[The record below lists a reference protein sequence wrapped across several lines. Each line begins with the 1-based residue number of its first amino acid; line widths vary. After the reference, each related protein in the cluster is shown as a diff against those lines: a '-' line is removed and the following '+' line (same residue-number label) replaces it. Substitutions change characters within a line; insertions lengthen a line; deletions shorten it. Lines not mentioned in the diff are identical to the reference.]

1 MMASTQHLSVN
12 LNPANLDDIALG
24 VIRIS
29 KEKRVSYAN
38 RSAREAAG
46 PQLVPGAHLSDIFLD
61 GENRARLEHA
71 LEKRFSSESGSDYSL
86 VINRPDI
93 GTTVRVMINAVPD
106 YDADGNLI
114 GSIGFVTN
122 ISRDTASLAIHDAIE
137 SADTWQNLLERVAAQ
152 MRQVIA
158 FDSFAV
164 SIVSENRH
172 HLRQFFETPPAPQFA
187 SPIKWWPM
195 PPFVQQMLQA
205 LEPCADSVDE
215 MFSRPEYR
223 ELKEKDIAVQIWL
236 QRGFKHMLRCP
247 VYRQDRLA
255 AIVMLYRYAD
265 QPFSA
270 HDVET
275 IRRLPTVEAV
285 NMALAL
291 DRKAAL
297 QFSLDLIAELGEVA
311 DSIPDLAHHLVKRLQ
326 QNYQWEHVSLFQVDE
341 DRRKLTMICQ
351 ECLGAALLPEGY
363 EQGIHEGFL
372 GQVMK
377 TGKAVNAGDVTSDA
391 WRHIYLPGMTTT
403 RSELCLPI
411 PGSKLRWILNVE
423 ASVTDAF
430 ADEEQ
435 RSVELLLKQA
445 GLILDRATSIEL
457 KNALLHW
464 MDDAVIQTNKDGMI
478 QEMNPAAERCF
489 QSTLSVL
496 KGKNIAKFLDPGDD
510 AQQTHSALTATLVT
524 APKLPATE
532 VTLVAAN
539 GTRLPMLISG
549 TSLPAE
555 LGGKVYVARDLSLQ
569 RRVKTMDL
577 LKQVFQQV
585 ASETRIPLALATTF
599 LSDTTKAGANVADLV
614 DKALKQLRKADLPL
628 ERVVRLAA
636 ATDEAELPSEIV
648 DVRDLLRSI
657 VDQLPVRESAQ
668 VKVLSAESAILAKV
682 ASRELSFC
690 LQSILAFLLRQKA
703 ENDTV
708 DIKLA
713 HAPHQPHAPFISL
726 GLIYTDSG
734 KISKTVID
742 GDQSEHLREFGLA
755 EPVIAGLMHKMQG
768 HYYVD
773 RQGVVRYRLVLQPAE
788 ENHVAIVGA

>member
-1 MMASTQHLSVN
+1 MIAPAQQLQVN
-12 LNPANLDDIALG
+12 LNPASLDEIALG

-29 KEKRVSYAN
+29 TDKRVTYAN

-46 PQLVPGAHLSDIFLD
+46 PLLIPGTFLSDVFLD
-61 GENRARLEHA
+61 EESRTRLEQA
-71 LEKRFSSESGSDYSL
+71 LDERFNRESGSDYRL
-86 VINRPDI
+86 TIRRPDI
-93 GTTVRVMINAVPD
+93 DTLVRVMINAVPD
-106 YDADGNLI
+106 YDVDGKLI

-122 ISRDTASLAIHDAIE
+122 ISRDTASLGIHDAIE
-137 SADTWQNLLERVAAQ
+137 SADTWRKLLEDVAVQ
-152 MRQVIA
+152 MRQVIV

-172 HLRQFFETPPAPQFA
+172 HLRQFFETPPAPHFA

-223 ELKEKDIAVQIWL
+223 EMKEKDLAVQLWL

-247 VYRQDRLA
+247 VYRQDRLV
-255 AIVMLYRYAD
+255 AIVMLYRLAD
-265 QPFSA
+265 QPFTA
-270 HDVET
+270 DDVDT
-275 IRRLPTVEAV
+275 IRRLPTIEAV

-297 QFSLDLIAELGEVA
+297 QFSLDLIRELGEVA
-311 DSIPDLAHHLVKRLQ
+311 DSIPDLARHLVKRLQ
-326 QNYQWEHVSLFQVDE
+326 QNYEWEHVSLFQVDE

-351 ECLGAALLPEGY
+351 ACIGAALLPDGY

-377 TGKAVNAGDVTSDA
+377 TGKPVNAGDVSSDE
-391 WRHIYLPGMTTT
+391 WREIYIPGMTTT

-445 GLILDRATSIEL
+445 GLILDRAANIEL
-457 KNALLHW
+457 KNAILHW

-489 QSTLSVL
+489 GGALNAL
-496 KGKNIAKFLDPGDD
+496 KGRNIAEFIDAGDD
-510 AQQTHSALTATLVT
+510 AQQTNTALTATLVT
-524 APKLPATE
+524 ATKVPATE
-532 VTLVAAN
+532 ITLVAAN
-539 GTRLPMLISG
+539 GNRLPMLISG

-555 LGGKVYVARDLSLQ
+555 LGGKVYVARDLTLQ

-599 LSDTTKAGANVADLV
+599 LSDTTKADANVTDLV

-636 ATDEAELPSEIV
+636 ATDDTQLPVEVI
-648 DVRDLLRSI
+648 DLGSLVRSI
-657 VDQLPVRESAQ
+657 IDQLPASESKQ
-668 VKVLSAESAILAKV
+668 VKLLTMDAAIIAKA

-690 LQSILAFLLRQKA
+690 VQSVLAFLLRQKA
-703 ENDTV
+703 QRDAI
-708 DIKLA
+708 DIKIA
-713 HAPHQPHAPFISL
+713 NAYKPNVPFISL
-726 GLIYTDSG
+726 GLINAKSG
-734 KISKTVID
+734 KGSKTVID
-742 GDQSEHLREFGLA
+742 GDQSEHLREFSLA
-755 EPVIAGLMHKMQG
+755 EPVISGLMQRMNG
-768 HYYVD
+768 RYEID
-773 RQGVVRYRLVLQPAE
+773 RVGAVRYRLRLQT
-788 ENHVAIVGA
+788 GS